1 MFLTRDRSSIDI
13 VKTLIAINVLVF
25 FAGFFEATRIPALY
39 CVPMPTR
46 AGIPT
51 PIAEVYGAYSYMT
64 CFSLHELWRL
74 VTYQFLHANLGHL
87 VFNMLALS
95 VFGGAVADRF
105 GPSRFLAYYFVCGVA
120 GALFSTLLGAV
131 GLFADGPDSSMMNSL
146 MQYAAVRAG
155 VGDLPV
161 AAWKM
166 VPMVGAS
173 ASIYGVLVATAF
185 LFPTARVR
193 LIFPPVDMT
202 VRMLALLVLGFAV
215 VVIVFD
221 WSNAGGEAGHLGG
234 MIMGTLLML
243 GRSLWMKR

>member
-1 MFLTRDRSSIDI
+1 MFMTKDGSSVDI
-13 VKTLIAINVLVF
+13 VKSLIAINVVVF
-25 FAGFFEATRIPALY
+25 LAGFFEATRIPALY
-39 CVPMPTR
+39 CVPMPPR

-51 PIAEVYGAYSYMT
+51 PVAEVYGAYSYMT

-105 GPSRFLAYYFVCGVA
+105 GPSRFLAYYFICGVA
-120 GALFSTLLGAV
+120 GALFSTLLGAA
-131 GLFADGPDSSMMNSL
+131 GLFAESTAPGVESI
-146 MQYAAVRAG
+146 MQFAAARAG
-155 VGDLPV
+155 VAELPI

-185 LFPTARVR
+185 LFPTSRVR
-193 LIFPPVDMT
+193 LLFPPVDMT
-202 VRMLALLVLGFAV
+202 VRTLALVVLGFAV
-215 VVIVFD
+215 VVIVFN

-243 GRSLWMKR
+243 GRSLWMKK